1 MRRCVLSC
9 VLVLVALPLWAGYGL
24 SNVVKKE
31 IHRGPVIEEIPVEQA
46 DRPAGQTAAP
56 AAAPAKTTYYPYTIH
71 LSSWQDQKEA
81 TRQIEKMR
89 SRLDPVYLTK
99 IDLGASG
106 LWYRIDYGLFPTIK
120 EAVARLRELKAKNI
134 IDKGAFVGGEVAFAI
149 EIGAY
154 ESMQEAKDE
163 AQELIDQGI
172 VPYIVK
178 ESDSLFRLLA
188 GAYPDEKSAAPA
200 VSDLNA
206 LGYSPALKKR

>member
-1 MRRCVLSC
+1 
-9 VLVLVALPLWAGYGL
+9 
-24 SNVVKKE
+24 
-31 IHRGPVIEEIPVEQA
+31 
-46 DRPAGQTAAP
+46 
-56 AAAPAKTTYYPYTIH
+56 
-71 LSSWQDQKEA
+71 
-81 TRQIEKMR
+81 MR